1 MELFA
6 KLGIDWRLL
15 IAQLINF
22 VILFLALTF
31 LLYKPLIG
39 VLEKRQKKIADSL
52 RDAERIS
59 EELRSAQ
66 DKSLAILSEARGEA
80 GKVVIAAQAAADRVR
95 SEALEKT
102 RTEVATVITNGKNQ
116 LATERDQMVNEVR
129 AVAAELIAGATQKII
144 GEKMTDA
151 KDKHLIEK
159 ILNKE

>member
-15 IAQLINF
+15 IAQLVNF
-22 VILFLALTF
+22 VILFSALTF

-52 RDAERIS
+52 KDAERIG

-80 GKVVIAAQAAADRVR
+80 GKVVAVAQAAADRVR
-95 SEALEKT
+95 SEALDKA
-102 RTEVATVITNGKNQ
+102 RAEVAALVANGKNQ
-116 LATERDQMVNEVR
+116 LIAERDAMVNDVR
-129 AVAAELIAGATQKII
+129 VVAAELIAEATQKVI
-144 GEKMTDA
+144 GEKMNDA